1 MSFAVDISLCRHCG
15 CCASGCVCGLIRLPE
30 SGVPY
35 IEPSRQDSCV
45 HCGHCIAVCP
55 EGAIR
60 LDGMSAGQLE
70 ETGAP
75 LSAAAAGRW
84 LKARRAIRNF
94 RPEAPDKALLRSA
107 LDVAAYAPT
116 AHNAREVGYTIL
128 HGRPQVE
135 ALLRDT
141 VELMEAHGLY
151 AGHTRNVRNGN
162 DTLFRGAPCLILIH
176 APERILS
183 ETDCATAAAYLE
195 LILPSLGLGSCWA
208 WAPAGPGCCWRP
220 APTVRLRGWIC
231 RKGTNFM
238 RRSWW
243 GRLRSRTGASRSA
256 VPLCAS
262 GSSAFQSP
270 VPVLLRTPGK
280 GCACGR
286 RKADAYEKSSI
297 RNRMELFLWL

>member
-135 ALLRDT
+135 ALLQDT

-208 WAPAGPGCCWRP
+208 GMLLEACAHGSPAGLDLPEGHKLY
-220 APTVRLRGWIC
+220 AALMV
-231 RKGTNFM
+231 GT
-238 RRSWW
+238 
-243 GRLRSRTGASRSA
+243 LRSRTGASRSA

-270 VPVLLRTPGK
+270 VPVLLHTPGK
-280 GCACGR
+280 GCAGG
-286 RKADAYEKSSI
+286 RKAEAYEKSSI

>member
-195 LILPSLGLGSCWA
+195 LILPSA
-208 WAPAGPGCCWRP
+208 HQ
-220 APTVRLRGWIC
+220 
-231 RKGTNFM
+231 F
-238 RRSWW
+238 
-243 GRLRSRTGASRSA
+243 
-256 VPLCAS
+256 
-262 GSSAFQSP
+262 
-270 VPVLLRTPGK
+270 
-280 GCACGR
+280 
-286 RKADAYEKSSI
+286 
-297 RNRMELFLWL
+297 

>member
-60 LDGMSAGQLE
+60 LDGMSTGQLE

-162 DTLFRGAPCLILIH
+162 DTLFRSAPCLILIH

-208 WAPAGPGCCWRP
+208 GMLLEACAHGSPAGLDLPEGHKLYAALMVGTP
-220 APTVRLRGWIC
+220 AVSY
-231 RKGTNFM
+231 
-238 RRSWW
+238 RRIPF
-243 GRLRSRTGASRSA
+243 RSA
-256 VPLCAS
+256 
-262 GSSAFQSP
+262 P
-270 VPVLLRTPGK
+270 VCFWK
-280 GCACGR
+280 
-286 RKADAYEKSSI
+286 
-297 RNRMELFLWL
+297 

>member
-1 MSFAVDISLCRHCG
+1 MTRGAQHAGPAIVTVFQKRNPHVVRCRYLPVPSLWLLRFRLRVRPDLLAGVWCPVYRAV
-15 CCASGCVCGLIRLPE
+15 
-30 SGVPY
+30 
-35 IEPSRQDSCV
+35 PS
-45 HCGHCIAVCP
+45 
-55 EGAIR
+55 
-60 LDGMSAGQLE
+60 GQLCPLRPLHRRLSRGGHPTGWHE
-70 ETGAP
+70 RGTAGGDGAP
-75 LSAAAAGRW
+75 LSAAAAGHW

-208 WAPAGPGCCWRP
+208 GMLLEACAHGSPAGLDLPEGHKLYAALMVGTP
-220 APTVRLRGWIC
+220 AVSY
-231 RKGTNFM
+231 
-238 RRSWW
+238 RRIPF
-243 GRLRSRTGASRSA
+243 RSA
-256 VPLCAS
+256 
-262 GSSAFQSP
+262 P
-270 VPVLLRTPGK
+270 V
-280 GCACGR
+280 C
-286 RKADAYEKSSI
+286 
-297 RNRMELFLWL
+297 LWK

>member
-1 MSFAVDISLCRHCG
+1 
-15 CCASGCVCGLIRLPE
+15 
-30 SGVPY
+30 
-35 IEPSRQDSCV
+35 
-45 HCGHCIAVCP
+45 
-55 EGAIR
+55 
-60 LDGMSAGQLE
+60 MSAGQLE

-75 LSAAAAGRW
+75 LSAAAAGHW

-208 WAPAGPGCCWRP
+208 GMLLEACAHGSPAGLDLPEGHKLYAALMVGTP
-220 APTVRLRGWIC
+220 AVSY
-231 RKGTNFM
+231 
-238 RRSWW
+238 RRIPF
-243 GRLRSRTGASRSA
+243 RSA
-256 VPLCAS
+256 
-262 GSSAFQSP
+262 P
-270 VPVLLRTPGK
+270 V
-280 GCACGR
+280 C
-286 RKADAYEKSSI
+286 
-297 RNRMELFLWL
+297 LWK